1 MCFPTQGRRKA
12 TRTAEVGRKEFGSFG
27 LVVWEFVWMVC
38 GGWFVVDGFEEV
50 VMMYS
55 SSFFCFWVAIKRGGE
70 EDDVVGG
77 SGEIEREERRL

>member
-1 MCFPTQGRRKA
+1 M
-12 TRTAEVGRKEFGSFG
+12 
-27 LVVWEFVWMVC
+27 
-38 GGWFVVDGFEEV
+38 VDGFEEV

-70 EDDVVGG
+70 EDNVVGG